1 MVAGQRGRASRSA
14 TPGASTRRGFVAG
27 VAAGG
32 LAHVAGRS
40 LPGAV
45 AQAATVKPCEPT
57 PPGVRTAAIA
67 ATRDGRTFWTADA
80 AATTITAHRRDDLRR
95 GRSIDVGGAPVDIA
109 LAPDGRRALVTTA
122 SYDRPGVVLVD
133 LRTGE
138 IDHLD
143 VGPEPYAVAFTA
155 SGRSAYVSGGGRDGT
170 LTRVDP
176 RTGRVHAPIPV
187 GAHPRGLA
195 LHPDARHAL
204 VALNGEAAVAVVAL
218 RKARVA
224 RRVAT
229 PPFPAQLAVSPDGRR
244 ALVTHNGFGNRHVTP
259 LDLVAWRA
267 RRPVATGLNPAGVT
281 FDRRGALALV
291 ANAGAGSVVILDG
304 RTGRRR
310 RRVTTGGTPRHVVI
324 SGRRGVVADGHT
336 GRLTSVR
343 LSGGR

>member
-14 TPGASTRRGFVAG
+14 TGHASTRRGFVAG
-27 VAAGG
+27 MAAGG
-32 LAHVAGRS
+32 VAVVAGRS

-45 AQAATVKPCEPT
+45 AQAASVKPCEPT
-57 PPGVRTAAIA
+57 PPGVRTTAIA

-109 LAPDGRRALVTTA
+109 IAPDGRRALVTTA
-122 SYDRPGVVLVD
+122 SYDNPGLVLVD
-133 LRTGE
+133 LRTGHV
-138 IDHLD
+138 DHLD

-155 SGRSAYVSGGGRDGT
+155 SGRSAYVSGGGREGT

-176 RTGRVHAPIPV
+176 RTGRVHAPVPV
-187 GAHPRGLA
+187 GAHARGLA
-195 LHPDARHAL
+195 LHPDGKHAL

-218 RKARVA
+218 RKGRIV
-224 RRVAT
+224 RRIAT
-229 PPFPAQLAVSPDGRR
+229 PLFPAQLAVSPDGRR
-244 ALVTHNGFGNRHVTP
+244 ALVTHNGFGDRRVTP

-267 RRPVATGLNPAGVT
+267 RRPIATGLDPAGVAFGRSGT
-281 FDRRGALALV
+281 LALV
-291 ANAGAGSVVILDG
+291 ANAGAGTVCVLDA

-324 SGRRGVVADGHT
+324 SGRQGIVADGHT
-336 GRLTSVR
+336 GRLTAVR